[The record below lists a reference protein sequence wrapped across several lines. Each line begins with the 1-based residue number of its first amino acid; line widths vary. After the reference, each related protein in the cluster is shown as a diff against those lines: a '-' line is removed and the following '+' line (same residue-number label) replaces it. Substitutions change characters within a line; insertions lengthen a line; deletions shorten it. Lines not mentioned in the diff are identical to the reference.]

1 MFLIHFLKEHAMRKL
16 NLIIKFFKK
25 IIFLLLIL
33 FCETSFS
40 HEGHSHGPSVVASVS
55 FDKSGNLWRVREQQ
69 GFVIVDSSN
78 DQGLNFSKSI
88 NVNTELQKIGTSGDA
103 KPKIA
108 IGPEGN
114 IYVTWTQTLSKPYT
128 GYIWFARSKDHGKT
142 FELPQIV
149 HQDKSEITHRFDA
162 INVNKDGRIFVA
174 WVDKR
179 DLEKAKLQKKKKSIK
194 EQPCIMQFQRILA
207 NHLKSRKKLLI
218 AVVNAA
224 ELV

>member
-1 MFLIHFLKEHAMRKL
+1 MFIIHFLKEQAMRKL

-25 IIFLLLIL
+25 IVFLLLIL

-55 FDKSGNLWRVREQQ
+55 FDKSGTLWRVREQQ

-103 KPKIA
+103 RPKIA

-128 GYIWFARSKDHGKT
+128 GYIWFARSKDRGKT

-162 INVNKDGRIFVA
+162 INVN
-174 WVDKR
+174 
-179 DLEKAKLQKKKKSIK
+179 
-194 EQPCIMQFQRILA
+194 
-207 NHLKSRKKLLI
+207 
-218 AVVNAA
+218 
-224 ELV
+224 